1 MKHNIFKSFALCMSV
16 LILLSV
22 VPCFSVYA
30 DSNTYAGFTY
40 KQNGKEAVIT
50 GYNGSLKEITIP
62 EKIGNLT
69 VTEIAE
75 DAFYDSSFDLINL
88 AGTLKKISKDAF
100 YKCYV
105 ETVNVKDIA
114 SWCKIEFENEYANP
128 CAASAKASL
137 CIDGVEIKS
146 LYIPEGVTKINSFA
160 FYNNRDIEKV
170 FIPQSVKSIGEMA
183 FRGAYYI
190 EEVYCVS
197 TGKNWETMTSKAPVF
212 ITDDAE
218 IRLINPDETP
228 IHGLTYREEN
238 GEIIITGYEGNL
250 FRLEIPEKINGKP
263 VVKID
268 SYAFDY
274 NNKIAEVILPDT
286 LKEIFPGAFLEC
298 EYLTKVNIPKN
309 VQVLHEGVFENCESL
324 RDIEFPKNLKEIG
337 IHAFSGCDSI
347 TKVEI
352 PEGTESLLGHAF
364 GDCYNLDEIKLHD
377 NIKVF
382 SGAAFYNTAYYNDES
397 NWISG
402 ALYIGNYLCF
412 VNENAKGK
420 FVVNEGTRIIPDQ
433 AFDGNLGITEI
444 VLPDSV
450 TTIGDAAFSG
460 CENLKK
466 INLPEGITEIPYRA
480 FEDCYSLEK
489 IELPSTVTRIGESAF
504 NVCRSLKEINIP
516 QGVTEIGRNAFG
528 VCAFE
533 SITLPQGVTRI
544 EDDTFRYCKN
554 LKEIKFGDN
563 IQYITAGAFT
573 ETPLYVDDNWQ
584 ETEFYLDYCFLFYD
598 HTSAKEYTVKD
609 GTRVMGDNAFRNF
622 YDLEVLNIPESVE
635 YICDSVFDG
644 PIDLKKINF
653 GGSEL
658 QWNAMIQSADTGLE
672 KSVTVNFA
680 EESRYILGDANL
692 DGKLNVRDATAV
704 QKHMAK
710 LQLLEGKAL
719 ELADFNSDGKINI
732 KDATAIQKHIAGIK

>member
-1 MKHNIFKSFALCMSV
+1 MKHKFLRYLAMCMAVLTFICFLPTFSAFAE
-16 LILLSV
+16 
-22 VPCFSVYA
+22 
-30 DSNTYAGFTY
+30 DNTYAGFTY
-40 KQNGKEAVIT
+40 KQKGKDAVIT
-50 GYNGSLKEITIP
+50 GYKGSLKEITIP

-75 DAFYDSSFDLINL
+75 DAFTASSYDVINL
-88 AGTLKKISKDAF
+88 PHTMRKIGKDAF
-100 YKCYV
+100 YNCYV
-105 ETVNVKDIA
+105 KNINIEDIA

-128 CAASAKASL
+128 CASVYANM

-146 LYIPEGVTKINSFA
+146 LYIPDGVSEIKRFSF
-160 FYNNRDIEKV
+160 YGNTGIEKV

-183 FRGAYYI
+183 FRGAYHI
-190 EEVYCVS
+190 DDVYCVA
-197 TGKNWETMTSKAPVF
+197 TGKTWEAMTSKAPAF
-212 ITDDAE
+212 ITDDAK
-218 IRLINPDETP
+218 IWLISPEETP
-228 IHGLTYREEN
+228 IHGLKYREEN
-238 GEIIITGYEGNL
+238 GEITITGYEGNL
-250 FRLEIPEKINGKP
+250 YKLEIPEKINGKA
-263 VVKID
+263 VTKID
-268 SYAFDY
+268 SYAFER
-274 NNKIAEVILPDT
+274 NKKLAEVILPDT
-286 LKEIFPGAFLEC
+286 VKEILPGAFLEC

-309 VQVLHEGVFENCESL
+309 VQVLHEGVFENCNSL
-324 RDIEFPKNLKEIG
+324 RDIEFSKNLKEIG

-397 NWISG
+397 NWING
-402 ALYIGNYLCF
+402 ALYIGNYLCC

-420 FVVNEGTRIIPDQ
+420 FVVNEGTRIIPAQ

-450 TTIGDAAFSG
+450 TAIRDAAFYG
-460 CENLKK
+460 CENLKS
-466 INLPEGITEIPYRA
+466 INIPEGITEISDST
-480 FEDCYSLEK
+480 FEGCYSLEK
-489 IELPSTVTRIGESAF
+489 IELPSTVTRIGENAF
-504 NVCRSLKEINIP
+504 DGCKKITEIKLP
-516 QGVTEIGRNAFG
+516 EGVTEIGRGAFA
-528 VCAFE
+528 VCGFE

-544 EDDTFRYCKN
+544 EDITFRYCKN
-554 LKEIKFGDN
+554 LKEINFGDN
-563 IQYITAGAFT
+563 IRYITASAFT
-573 ETPLYVDDNWQ
+573 DTPLYEDDNWE
-584 ETEFYLDYCFLFYD
+584 ETEFYLDYCLLFYD
-598 HTSAKEYTVKD
+598 HARAKEYTVKD

-644 PIDLKKINF
+644 PFDLKEINF

-658 QWNAMIQSADTGLE
+658 QWNNMIQSADTGIS
-672 KSVTVNFA
+672 KDVTVNFA
-680 EESRYILGDANL
+680 KESQYILGDVTV
-692 DGKLNVRDATAV
+692 DGRLNIRDATAI

-710 LQLLEGKAL
+710 IELLEGKGL
-719 ELADFNSDGKINI
+719 EMADFNSDGKLNI